1 MTIADISHPTG
12 LNPKAKFFAEM
23 GGDCINVDAAIDPCR
38 KVDTPQA
45 RTIYRAF
52 RKSHSV
58 MLQRVSNLSA
68 EKIRENAF
76 FEALESLCF
85 KMTFTPI
92 SGNMD

>member
-1 MTIADISHPTG
+1 MTIADTSHPTG
-12 LNPKAKFFAEM
+12 LNPKSKFFAEI
-23 GGDCINVDAAIDPCR
+23 GGDCINVDGAIEICR

-52 RKSHSV
+52 RKSHAIMRQKASD
-58 MLQRVSNLSA
+58 LSA

-76 FEALESLCF
+76 FEALESLGF